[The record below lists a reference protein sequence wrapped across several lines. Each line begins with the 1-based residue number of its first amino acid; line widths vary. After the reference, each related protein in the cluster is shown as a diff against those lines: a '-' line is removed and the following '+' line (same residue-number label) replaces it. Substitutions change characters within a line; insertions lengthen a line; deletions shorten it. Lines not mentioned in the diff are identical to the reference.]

1 MVSLVV
7 FDLDGTLIDSRLD
20 LANSTNEML
29 QSYGAAPL
37 PVDEV
42 AQMVGDGAKKLVE
55 RALAAAGRDPQ
66 EPEALDRFR
75 AIYDRRLLEHTIP
88 YDGIADL
95 VQGEADRGMPLGV
108 LTNKPEA

>member
-42 AQMVGDGAKKLVE
+42 TPDF
-55 RALAAAGRDPQ
+55 D
-66 EPEALDRFR
+66 PEAIWR
-75 AIYDRRLLEHTIP
+75 AWLTLRAWVQWKRL
-88 YDGIADL
+88 G
-95 VQGEADRGMPLGV
+95 PLYAEYGSP
-108 LTNKPEA
+108 TFG